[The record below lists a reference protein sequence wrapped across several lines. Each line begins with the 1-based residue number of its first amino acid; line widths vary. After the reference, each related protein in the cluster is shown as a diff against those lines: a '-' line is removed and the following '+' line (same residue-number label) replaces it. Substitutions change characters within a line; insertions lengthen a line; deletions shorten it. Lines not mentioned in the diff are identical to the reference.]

1 MMVDYGVS
9 LGASNKGSA
18 SNKGVGE
25 EFHCMLVEVLGGGE
39 VVGGGEVLGDWEF
52 GGNRSD
58 SLRMES

>member
-18 SNKGVGE
+18 SNKGVRE
-25 EFHCMLVEVLGGGE
+25 EFHCMLVEVL
-39 VVGGGEVLGDWEF
+39 GGGEVLGDWEF